1 MSFAHLHL
9 HTEYS
14 LLDGACRIKQ
24 VIDKAKEL
32 GQDAI
37 AITDHGVMYGVID
50 FYEYARKQGIKPII
64 GCEVYVAPRGMEDKV
79 KEYDSNLNHLILLCK
94 DDIGYKN
101 LSTMVSQAW
110 ISGFYYKP
118 RVDHALLE
126 KYSEGIIALS
136 ACLAGEIPRALLD
149 GNYEKAKETALWY
162 EKTFGKGNYYLEI
175 QDHGIEEQLKV
186 NPLIA
191 KLSKETG
198 IPLVATND
206 THYVEKSDSRVQQ
219 VLICL
224 QTNKKIG
231 EETGFEFETE
241 EFYLKSEEEMRALF
255 SNYPES
261 VDNTALIAEKCNVNF
276 EFKETILPHFD
287 TPDGS
292 DNVEYF
298 KKLCYKGFEER
309 YGNNAPSK
317 NLERLNYEIDVIERM
332 GYIDYFLIVQDFI
345 NYAKSKDIPVGP
357 GRGSGA
363 GSIAA
368 YCVGITGIDPMR
380 YNLLFERF
388 LNPERISMPDFD
400 IDFCYNRREEV
411 IDYVKEKYGFDHVA
425 QIITFGT
432 MAAKGAIRDVG
443 RVLDIDSF
451 TVNKIS
457 KLIGDTVGVTLE
469 SALSSSVELKNLVE
483 SSPDIKEMYL
493 MAQKV
498 EGMARHASTHAAGV
512 VITREPINNYL
523 PLARND
529 QIIVTQFPMET
540 IGKLGLL
547 KMDFLGLRTLTVIH
561 DAQKAIRKK
570 VPNFDINTINMA
582 EKSVYEMLSSGQTE
596 GVFQFESAGMRR
608 VLSGLVPEGI
618 EDLIAVISLYRPG
631 PMDSIDDFIRN
642 RHKPELINYKIP
654 QLKEI
659 LDITNGCVV
668 YQEQVLQIFRDIA
681 GYSYGQADIVRKAM
695 SKKNHEVMLKERSRF
710 INGRAPEDKERYC
723 EGATERGVSSQA
735 ANELF
740 DQLISFSSYAFNKAH
755 AAAYAN
761 LAYQTA
767 WLKVMYPLEYMAAL
781 LSSVMNDNSAQGKV
795 ARYIAE
801 CNRMKIKVAGPNIN
815 KSMEDFSVFDDYI
828 LFGLLAI
835 KNLGKGVI
843 GKIIEERRQNG
854 PFDSFYSFCKRVHG
868 KDLNKKALEN
878 LILSGALDG
887 LGTNRRQMLHILPDV
902 LACINEEKKMNVSG
916 QIGFFELDISAGANC
931 NLPEIPDLPE
941 MPHEELLAAEK
952 EITGIYVSGHPMN
965 AYRNHYVSGKFTS
978 TADLLDSEENNLN
991 EYADG
996 TKVRL
1001 LGIITGVK
1009 NMTTR
1014 SNSRMAFVTFE
1025 DLYGA
1030 IELVIFPK
1038 VYEDVAYLLEEGKI
1052 LRVFGRV
1059 SKREDEE
1066 IKVVA
1071 ELMDTQIPIE
1081 KAQDVLQ
1088 EDKEEYVLATSDKQK
1103 GKTLFLRFP
1112 SRNSS
1117 EYESVGKVLALF
1129 PGNTKVSFYFND
1141 TKQYSHQPGDKSIET
1156 NPTMLSEIERIL
1168 GKGNLVF
1175 K

>member
-1 MSFAHLHL
+1 
-9 HTEYS
+9 
-14 LLDGACRIKQ
+14 
-24 VIDKAKEL
+24 
-32 GQDAI
+32 
-37 AITDHGVMYGVID
+37 
-50 FYEYARKQGIKPII
+50 
-64 GCEVYVAPRGMEDKV
+64 
-79 KEYDSNLNHLILLCK
+79 
-94 DDIGYKN
+94 
-101 LSTMVSQAW
+101 
-110 ISGFYYKP
+110 
-118 RVDHALLE
+118 
-126 KYSEGIIALS
+126 
-136 ACLAGEIPRALLD
+136 
-149 GNYEKAKETALWY
+149 
-162 EKTFGKGNYYLEI
+162 
-175 QDHGIEEQLKV
+175 
-186 NPLIA
+186 
-191 KLSKETG
+191 
-198 IPLVATND
+198 
-206 THYVEKSDSRVQQ
+206 RVQQ

-582 EKSVYEMLSSGQTE
+582 EKSVYEMLSSG
-596 GVFQFESAGMRR
+596 
-608 VLSGLVPEGI
+608 
-618 EDLIAVISLYRPG
+618 
-631 PMDSIDDFIRN
+631 
-642 RHKPELINYKIP
+642 
-654 QLKEI
+654 
-659 LDITNGCVV
+659 
-668 YQEQVLQIFRDIA
+668 
-681 GYSYGQADIVRKAM
+681 
-695 SKKNHEVMLKERSRF
+695 
-710 INGRAPEDKERYC
+710 
-723 EGATERGVSSQA
+723 
-735 ANELF
+735 
-740 DQLISFSSYAFNKAH
+740 
-755 AAAYAN
+755 
-761 LAYQTA
+761 
-767 WLKVMYPLEYMAAL
+767 
-781 LSSVMNDNSAQGKV
+781 
-795 ARYIAE
+795 
-801 CNRMKIKVAGPNIN
+801 
-815 KSMEDFSVFDDYI
+815 
-828 LFGLLAI
+828 
-835 KNLGKGVI
+835 
-843 GKIIEERRQNG
+843 
-854 PFDSFYSFCKRVHG
+854 
-868 KDLNKKALEN
+868 
-878 LILSGALDG
+878 
-887 LGTNRRQMLHILPDV
+887 
-902 LACINEEKKMNVSG
+902 
-916 QIGFFELDISAGANC
+916 
-931 NLPEIPDLPE
+931 
-941 MPHEELLAAEK
+941 
-952 EITGIYVSGHPMN
+952 
-965 AYRNHYVSGKFTS
+965 
-978 TADLLDSEENNLN
+978 
-991 EYADG
+991 
-996 TKVRL
+996 
-1001 LGIITGVK
+1001 
-1009 NMTTR
+1009 
-1014 SNSRMAFVTFE
+1014 
-1025 DLYGA
+1025 
-1030 IELVIFPK
+1030 
-1038 VYEDVAYLLEEGKI
+1038 
-1052 LRVFGRV
+1052 
-1059 SKREDEE
+1059 
-1066 IKVVA
+1066 
-1071 ELMDTQIPIE
+1071 
-1081 KAQDVLQ
+1081 
-1088 EDKEEYVLATSDKQK
+1088 
-1103 GKTLFLRFP
+1103 
-1112 SRNSS
+1112 
-1117 EYESVGKVLALF
+1117 
-1129 PGNTKVSFYFND
+1129 
-1141 TKQYSHQPGDKSIET
+1141 
-1156 NPTMLSEIERIL
+1156 
-1168 GKGNLVF
+1168 
-1175 K
+1175 